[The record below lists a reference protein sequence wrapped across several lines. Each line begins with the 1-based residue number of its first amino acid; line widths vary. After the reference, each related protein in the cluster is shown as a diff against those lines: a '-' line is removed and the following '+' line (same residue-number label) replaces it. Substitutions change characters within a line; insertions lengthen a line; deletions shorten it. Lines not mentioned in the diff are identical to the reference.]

1 MFEFE
6 AIVEPLPAQLIVIE
20 PQTHDLLYVNAAARK
35 TWEEARPGNK
45 CYAILG
51 KTEPCDFCKTA
62 RLSLD
67 DYLQSER
74 DGEDGR
80 RFTLWTKLIPW
91 KGGTARLEIV
101 LDITEHALLQQQLEK
116 DLRRKNLITRTARE
130 LYESEELDAGLASV
144 LRMTGRYLRA
154 ERSYVFELRD
164 DALICTHEWRSR
176 NAASPGNKLQHVSI
190 DAIRQWIA
198 RLEQRESIHLSDLD
212 LLREEQPDAHALL
225 SEYAVH
231 SLVLAPLTIGNR
243 LIGVIG
249 ADNFPRERVNDALAL
264 LTTISNFCSTAIW
277 RGRTLAQL
285 RQAGYYDLLTGLI
298 NRNGFIR
305 DVKTPHMMPLGV
317 IYVDLNGL
325 KQVNDEQS
333 HSAGDAMLMDAA
345 RTLQQ
350 ALPEGKSYR
359 IGGDEYV
366 TILQGI
372 EKRDFQRKLARLKGI
387 FTFRKQYS
395 ASVGGAWHVAPDN
408 ITDVVAAADA
418 EMYREKQRHYGRK
431 PQKLRMPLLQQAAAR
446 QQDDFQQR
454 LEGDGISLYWL
465 PRHNP
470 ADGRVVGLE
479 VLARM
484 RGMKGIVMPESFLPI
499 LEQTRRAHLLD
510 FAVFERVCARLRR
523 WLDTDIPVVPTAV
536 NFSRYTL
543 LRPDLF
549 SVLQQSCSRHAIPL
563 HLLEID
569 IPASAPQN
577 EYENNIIL
585 YDAVR
590 RLYKYGFSIAID
602 GFALENANLAML
614 SQVDFNTIKLDS
626 SILRMVDGNANLE
639 EMLSLVFALT
649 RKTHIAIEA
658 KGVENERQRIRLE
671 TLRCS
676 AAQGY
681 LFSRPMPTE
690 ECENFLRA
698 RL

>member
-1 MFEFE
+1 MFE
-6 AIVEPLPAQLIVIE
+6 AIVETLPAQLIVID
-20 PQTHDLLYVNAAARK
+20 PQTHELLYANTAARK
-35 TWEEARPGNK
+35 MWEEARKGNK
-45 CYAILG
+45 CYSILG
-51 KTEPCDFCKTA
+51 KSAPCDFCKTS

-74 DGEDGR
+74 DGSDGR

-91 KGGTARLEIV
+91 GDRTARLEIV
-101 LDITEHALLQQQLEK
+101 LDITEHALLQQQLER

-154 ERSYVFELRD
+154 ERSCVFELRD
-164 DALICTHEWRSR
+164 DALVCTHEWRSR
-176 NAASPGNKLQHVSI
+176 HATSPASRLQNINI
-190 DAIRQWIA
+190 DTIRQWVA
-198 RLEQRESIHLSDLD
+198 RLEQREAIHVTDSS
-212 LLREEQPDAHALL
+212 LLQQEQPEAYDFLNR
-225 SEYAVH
+225 YAIR

-243 LIGVIG
+243 LIGLIG
-249 ADNFPRERVNDALAL
+249 ADNFPVERANDALAL

-285 RQAGYYDLLTGLI
+285 RQAGYYDMLTGLL

-305 DVKTPHMMPLGV
+305 DIKAPHMMPLGV

-345 RTLQQ
+345 HTLQQ
-350 ALPEGKSYR
+350 TFPEGKCYR

-366 TILQGI
+366 VILQGI
-372 EKRDFQRKLARLKGI
+372 EKRDFQHKLAHLKGI

-395 ASVGGAWHVAPDN
+395 ASVGGAWHSDPEN

-431 PQKLRMPLLQQAAAR
+431 PQKLRMPLLQQAAR
-446 QQDDFQQR
+446 QQDEFQQH
-454 LEGDGISLYWL
+454 LESNGIELCWL
-465 PRHNP
+465 PRHAP

-479 VLARM
+479 ALARM

-510 FAVFERVCARLRR
+510 FAVFERVCAQLRLWMER
-523 WLDTDIPVVPTAV
+523 DIPVVPTAV

-549 SVLQQSCSRHAIPL
+549 SVLQQSCSRYSIPL
-563 HLLEID
+563 HFLEID
-569 IPASAPQN
+569 IPATVPQK
-577 EYENNIIL
+577 EFDNNSIL

-614 SQVDFNTIKLDS
+614 SQVDFNTLKLDS
-626 SILRMVDGNANLE
+626 SILRMVDGNTNLE
-639 EMLSLVFALT
+639 DMLSLVFALT
-649 RKTHIAIEA
+649 HKSSIFIEA
-658 KGVENERQRIRLE
+658 KGVENERQRARLE
-671 TLRCS
+671 SLRCN

-681 LFSRPMPTE
+681 LFSRPMTSE
-690 ECENFLRA
+690 DCERFLRS
-698 RL
+698 RT